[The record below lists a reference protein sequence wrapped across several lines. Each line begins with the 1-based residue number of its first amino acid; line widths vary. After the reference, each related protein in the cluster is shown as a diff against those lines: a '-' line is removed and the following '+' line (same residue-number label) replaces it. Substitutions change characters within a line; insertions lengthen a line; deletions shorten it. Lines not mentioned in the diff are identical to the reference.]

1 MEIERT
7 VLSEVEGL
15 GDWEIGRL
23 VGELPSSDTQFRL
36 ISVAIAA
43 PGVTAVTFLHHAQG
57 RERFFWQAAHD
68 EVALAGFGVAAD
80 LRAWGVERFQSIEQ
94 QARALFHGAIFE
106 DGGQCLAAPRLFG
119 GFAFADDF
127 VPDNTWAAFHPAQ
140 FILPHYQL
148 AQVGAE
154 SWLTINA
161 VVTAVEDVAEVLPAL
176 REALPVRL
184 ALLQDESPAAPPDV
198 ALQQMDYPMPYA
210 VWAEMIERATAVMRA
225 GTFNKV
231 VLSRV
236 CELRFDGPVDVAGAL
251 AYLNRTYPDC
261 YRFLFEPLPYH
272 AFYGATPELLVQV
285 DGRDLHTMSLAGSIR
300 RGRTAAEDEA
310 LSQELLTSQKDL
322 YEHAVVADSIRR
334 RLAPVV
340 SAVEMPPQPDVLR
353 LGYIQH
359 LHTPVYGRLPKPIGV
374 LPLLEILHPT
384 PALGGTPRHLALPY
398 ITQAEPV
405 PRGWYAAPVGWL
417 DHRLDGAFAVGIR
430 SAIAQDR
437 RVWLHAGAGIVADS
451 QPQKEWDETALKFRP
466 MLNALEIAQTE

>member
-1 MEIERT
+1 M
-7 VLSEVEGL
+7 
-15 GDWEIGRL
+15 GDWEIEGL
-23 VGELPSSDTQFRL
+23 EVEQSL
-36 ISVAIAA
+36 IANSQSHIVSTTIAA
-43 PGVTAVTFLHHAQG
+43 PGVTAAAFLRQGQG

-80 LRAWGVERFQSIEQ
+80 LRAWGPERFHSIAQ
-94 QARALFHGAIFE
+94 QAKALFQYAILE
-106 DGGQCLAAPRLFG
+106 DNGQPLAAPRLFG
-119 GFAFADDF
+119 GFSFADDF
-127 VPDNTWAAFHPAQ
+127 VPDNTWAFFHPAH

-148 AQVGAE
+148 AQIGDE

-161 VVTAVEDVAEVLPAL
+161 VITAEEDVAETQLSL
-176 REALPVRL
+176 REALLARL
-184 ALLQDESPAAPPDV
+184 ALLQSESPPAPGGV
-198 ALQQMDYPMPYA
+198 ALQQIDYPMSYA
-210 VWAEMIERATAVMRA
+210 VWQEMIERATAVMRA

-236 CELRFDGPVDVAGAL
+236 CELWFGAPVDVAGAL
-251 AYLNRTYPDC
+251 AFLNQTYPDC
-261 YRFLFEPLPYH
+261 FRFLFEPRPYH

-285 DGRDLHTMSLAGSIR
+285 HGRDLHTMSLAGSIR
-300 RGRTAAEDEA
+300 RGPTPAADEVLA
-310 LSQELLTSQKDL
+310 HELLASQKDL

-340 SAVEMPPQPDVLR
+340 TTLEMPDQPDVLR

-359 LHTPVYGRLPKPIGV
+359 LYTPVYGRLTQPTGV
-374 LPLLEILHPT
+374 LPLVEILHPT

-417 DHRLDGAFAVGIR
+417 DHHLDGAFAVGIR

-466 MLNALEIAQTE
+466 MLNALGISQIE

>member
-1 MEIERT
+1 MAIERSA
-7 VLSEVEGL
+7 LSEVEGL
-15 GDWEIGRL
+15 GDWGIESFESEPPISDMQSRL
-23 VGELPSSDTQFRL
+23 V
-36 ISVAIAA
+36 SVTIPA
-43 PGVTAVTFLHHAQG
+43 PGVTMAAFLHHARGQ
-57 RERFFWQAAHD
+57 ERFFWQAAHD
-68 EVALAGFGVAAD
+68 AVASAGFGVAAD
-80 LRAWGVERFQSIEQ
+80 LRAWGPARFHAIHQ
-94 QARALFHGAIFE
+94 QARTLFQDAVIA
-106 DGGQCLAAPRLFG
+106 DGGQPLAAPRLFG

-148 AQVGAE
+148 TQVGAE

-161 VVTAVEDVAEVLPAL
+161 VVTAVEDVAEVLAAL
-176 REALPVRL
+176 REALPARL
-184 ALLQDESPAAPPDV
+184 ALLQDEPPAAPPDV

-210 VWAEMIERATAVMRA
+210 VWARMIERATAVMRA

-251 AYLNRTYPDC
+251 AYLNQTYPDC

-285 DGRDLHTMSLAGSIR
+285 HGRDLHTMSLAGSIR
-300 RGRTAAEDEA
+300 RGTTPAEDETLA
-310 LSQELLTSQKDL
+310 HELVNSDKDL
-322 YEHAVVADSIRR
+322 YEHAVVTDSIRR
-334 RLAPVV
+334 RLAPILAELTV
-340 SAVEMPPQPDVLR
+340 PDRPDVLR

-359 LHTPVYGRLPKPIGV
+359 LFTPVYGRLPAPTGV

-417 DHRLDGAFAVGIR
+417 DHHLDGAFAVGIR
-430 SAIAQDR
+430 SAIAQER

-451 QPQKEWDETALKFRP
+451 QPQKEWEETALKFRP
-466 MLNALEIAQTE
+466 MLNALGIAQTE